1 MVLGGVKQGSSGAS
15 RLSGAPVLLFEDAY
29 NHAKGDGLGLGLS
42 SSEWLNGLGMRFTFK
57 SAIVWAVLLHSGVL
71 VAVAE
76 GTGPGQGTAQPQL
89 ETPAPAA
96 VEEENISTPVV
107 IDGHVVVHVYTAIS
121 GFSAAERA
129 EHVRERI
136 VRLAKNR
143 AISVESLHIEDHD
156 TWSEIRSADELIM
169 AVTDRDALTAGV
181 VRQHLAAED
190 VEVIRQ
196 TVLRYREEHTWKNV
210 LLGVFYAALATLAL
224 VLILRIFWKVRGLAL
239 TRLEQGV
246 NERMRRT
253 GQAPSWWLSLIYLW
267 RPLLTLAKVFAWLIV
282 IGFLQVYIA
291 AILRFFPQTQQT
303 SLQTTS
309 WLYSQLAALGTAVV
323 GYLPNLLLVIT
334 IVGITY
340 VVLGFNKQIFGD
352 IETGRLKIS
361 KFYPDWAHP
370 TANLVRI
377 LVLALAVIVVFP
389 YLPGSKSPAFQGI
402 TIFLGVLL
410 SLGSSSAVANAV
422 AGTILNYT
430 RSFQVG
436 DMVKI
441 GDTLG
446 QVLEKGL
453 IVTRVQTQ
461 KKEVITIPNGVVMG
475 AAVQNYSTEAKAGGV
490 TFYTTVTIGYEAPW
504 RQVHELL
511 ISAALAT
518 QYILKDP
525 APFVLQTALNDF
537 YVSYELNAYTVRP
550 DKMQELYSE
559 LHQNIQDK
567 FNEGGVEINS
577 PHYAA
582 LRDGN
587 SVTIPAQYRPASYRP
602 SAFRVHTIDK
612 KDKTE

>member
-1 MVLGGVKQGSSGAS
+1 
-15 RLSGAPVLLFEDAY
+15 
-29 NHAKGDGLGLGLS
+29 
-42 SSEWLNGLGMRFTFK
+42 MRFTFK
-57 SAIVWAVLLHSGVL
+57 SAIVWAVLLQLGAL
-71 VAVAE
+71 VAGAR
-76 GTGPGQGTAQPQL
+76 GQPVSGGAAQTELQNA
-89 ETPAPAA
+89 APSPL
-96 VEEENISTPVV
+96 EEEETTGAPVV
-107 IDGHVVVHVYTAIS
+107 IDGRVVLHVYAPIGGFTAE
-121 GFSAAERA
+121 ERA
-129 EHVRERI
+129 ATIRDRI
-136 VRLAKNR
+136 VQLANTR
-143 AISVESLHIEDHD
+143 ATPVESLHVEEHD
-156 TWSEIRSADELIM
+156 AWSEVRSGNDMIM
-169 AVTDRDALTAGV
+169 AVTDRDARTAGAD
-181 VRQHLAAED
+181 RQHLAAED

-196 TVLRYREEHTWKNV
+196 TVQRYREEHTWKRL
-210 LLGVFYAALATLAL
+210 LLGVLYTALATLAL
-224 VLILRIFWKVRGLAL
+224 VVLLRTFWKVRTLVL
-239 TRLEQGV
+239 IRFEQGLS
-246 NERMRRT
+246 RHTR
-253 GQAPSWWLSLIYLW
+253 QAGEASQWWLSLIYLW

-282 IGFLQVYIA
+282 IGFLQAYIA

-309 WLYSQLAALGTAVV
+309 WLYSQLAALGRAVV
-323 GYLPNLLLVIT
+323 GYLPNLLLVLT
-334 IVGITY
+334 IAGITY
-340 VVLGFNKQIFGD
+340 VVLGFNKQIFRD

-475 AAVQNYSTEAKAGGV
+475 ASVQNYSTQAKTGGV
-490 TFYTTVTIGYEAPW
+490 TFYTTVTIGYETPW

-511 ISAALAT
+511 ISAALTT

-567 FNEGGVEINS
+567 FNESGVEINS
-577 PHYAA
+577 PHYTA

-587 SVTIPAQYRPASYRP
+587 SVTIPARYRPDSYQP
-602 SAFRVHTIDK
+602 SAFRVHSIDK
-612 KDKTE
+612 KDKAE